1 MEALMAN
8 LIFSMNATLPIFFVM
23 MLGYFLRHIGLIDE
37 SFALKMNSF
46 VFKIALPVNLFVQL
60 YSVDFYQ
67 MWDSTFVLFCFVA
80 TLLAVGLA
88 WFASHLLRDHR
99 IRGEFVQGTYRSSA
113 SLLGMAY
120 IENIYGQASIG
131 SMMMIGC
138 VPLYNICAVIVL
150 SLMNPENP
158 RMDKKLLKKTLLG
171 IIRNPIIIGIFL
183 GFAWALLEIP
193 LLPMFAK
200 TLSLVGQ
207 LSTPMGILS
216 MGALLDFGKIKE
228 KLGPTVFASL
238 LKLLGLVALFL
249 PLAIRFG
256 FREEKLIAILIM
268 LGSATTVSSFTMA
281 KNMGHEGSLSS
292 GIVMLTTLGS
302 SVTLTFWIYLL
313 RSMGLVEGY
322 FLFFR
327 RQTVSKFGVETNMST
342 QVIRTGSYPAS
353 IMAGKSLARD
363 VGLQE
368 M

>member
-1 MEALMAN
+1 
-8 LIFSMNATLPIFFVM
+8 
-23 MLGYFLRHIGLIDE
+23 
-37 SFALKMNSF
+37 
-46 VFKIALPVNLFVQL
+46 
-60 YSVDFYQ
+60 
-67 MWDSTFVLFCFVA
+67 
-80 TLLAVGLA
+80 
-88 WFASHLLRDHR
+88 
-99 IRGEFVQGTYRSSA
+99 
-113 SLLGMAY
+113 
-120 IENIYGQASIG
+120 
-131 SMMMIGC
+131 
-138 VPLYNICAVIVL
+138 
-150 SLMNPENP
+150 
-158 RMDKKLLKKTLLG
+158 MDKKLLKKTLLG

-313 RSMGLVEGY
+313 RSMGLV
-322 FLFFR
+322 
-327 RQTVSKFGVETNMST
+327 
-342 QVIRTGSYPAS
+342 
-353 IMAGKSLARD
+353 
-363 VGLQE
+363 
-368 M
+368 

>member
-1 MEALMAN
+1 
-8 LIFSMNATLPIFFVM
+8 
-23 MLGYFLRHIGLIDE
+23 
-37 SFALKMNSF
+37 
-46 VFKIALPVNLFVQL
+46 
-60 YSVDFYQ
+60 
-67 MWDSTFVLFCFVA
+67 
-80 TLLAVGLA
+80 
-88 WFASHLLRDHR
+88 
-99 IRGEFVQGTYRSSA
+99 
-113 SLLGMAY
+113 
-120 IENIYGQASIG
+120 
-131 SMMMIGC
+131 
-138 VPLYNICAVIVL
+138 
-150 SLMNPENP
+150 
-158 RMDKKLLKKTLLG
+158 MDKKLLKKTLLG

-256 FREEKLIAILIM
+256 FRAEKLIAILIM
-268 LGSATTVSSFTMA
+268 LGSATVSSFTMA

-313 RSMGLVEGY
+313 RSMGLV
-322 FLFFR
+322 
-327 RQTVSKFGVETNMST
+327 
-342 QVIRTGSYPAS
+342 
-353 IMAGKSLARD
+353 
-363 VGLQE
+363 
-368 M
+368 

>member
-150 SLMNPENP
+150 SLMSPENP

-281 KNMGHEGSLSS
+281 KSMGHEGSLSS

-313 RSMGLVEGY
+313 RSMGLV
-322 FLFFR
+322 
-327 RQTVSKFGVETNMST
+327 
-342 QVIRTGSYPAS
+342 
-353 IMAGKSLARD
+353 
-363 VGLQE
+363 
-368 M
+368 